1 MSKNERILALE
12 QYINVLV
19 SESDKLADEL
29 NNQDYELKK
38 MHKRIEALEAPRIT
52 NATPAAEPG
61 RFGPQTVEVE
71 SLIARIRTLTN
82 TEAEALS
89 AERVAALDAAWG
101 AARVAARVAAC
112 DEALCAA
119 RVAARVAVRDEARV
133 AVQGAALGLIVRDLI
148 GQHGY
153 TQDHYDTLT
162 EPWAT
167 TIGKAHP
174 DDPDRMPKTE
184 HVMAEPQN
192 VGAIVVDASGDK
204 WVRVLGNNS
213 PWIHMDGMVFAGF
226 SEIIN
231 PQPFQNVSLTAAD
244 PEPPLG
250 SVVLG
255 SDGIACQRKGS
266 IWVSGRGWV
275 YDHDW
280 AGFKFPVTLIYR
292 GEETK

>member
-29 NNQDYELKK
+29 DNQDYELKK

-61 RFGPQTVEVE
+61 GFGPQTVEVE

-89 AERVAALDAAWG
+89 AARGAACGEAWDAALVAAWG
-101 AARVAARVAAC
+101 AAW
-112 DEALCAA
+112 
-119 RVAARVAVRDEARV
+119 
-133 AVQGAALGLIVRDLI
+133 GAALGLIVRDLI

-153 TQDHYDTLT
+153 TQAHYDLLT
-162 EPWAT
+162 KPWAT

-244 PEPPLG
+244 PEPPLD